1 MKPNMVTPGFDCK
14 TRVDPA
20 QVAWMTVRT
29 LSRSVLPA
37 VTGIMFLSGGSG
49 EMDAT
54 MFLNEINKVNISKPW
69 VLSFS

>member
-1 MKPNMVTPGFDCK
+1 MVTPGFDCK

-54 MFLNEINKVNISKPW
+54 MFLNEINKVHISKPW